1 MQRNF
6 SGRILTYARVV
17 SAATLGV
24 GLLAVPAAAQPMV
37 GAVSGIVSH
46 DKTIVISGSGFGVKP
61 TPAPLVWEDF
71 SDGALDPALA
81 TRAGGVVMNEDNLR
95 HPFSPRNARSDYK
108 TAGGGGYFGYD
119 GATAP
124 KWFVQYW
131 IKLAPD
137 WHWGTSTFDAG
148 DDGLANIKF
157 FRMFPSGSRTYS
169 NVGYSAHGFTG
180 ADVLRFVENGKQE
193 YLGVNF
199 KDWFDIGEWHNVQVE
214 YGENSGNGQPNGT
227 MRLWIDGV
235 LRDSTTTLVTNAEAA
250 EPAVDKRPYVIG
262 FYDSWS
268 PSDAPV
274 PNMYAYYG
282 DIYVDRS
289 WSRVEM
295 GNQPTYA
302 ACTHREMLVP
312 TEWSTGAITARVQQ
326 GAFTNGQRA
335 YLYVIDSAGKV
346 NSAGF
351 PITIGASATPPS
363 APTGLKIIK

>member
-6 SGRILTYARVV
+6 TGRLLTYARVA

-24 GLLAVPAAAQPMV
+24 GLLAAPAAAQPAV
-37 GAVSGIVSH
+37 GAVSGTVTH
-46 DKTIVISGSGFGVKP
+46 NQTIVITGSGFGLKP
-61 TPAPLVWEDF
+61 TAAPTVWEDF
-71 SDGALDPALA
+71 SDSALDAALA
-81 TRAGGVVMNEDNLR
+81 TRNRAVELNADNLR
-95 HPFSPRNARSDYK
+95 HPFSTKNARADFKS
-108 TAGGGGYFGYD
+108 GGYYFGYD
-119 GATAP
+119 GGVAK

-131 IKLAPD
+131 IKLAPN
-137 WHWGTSTFDAG
+137 WHWGASTFGGG

-157 FRMFPSGSRTYS
+157 FRMFPAGDRNYS

-180 ADVLRFVENGKQE
+180 ADVLRFVENGDASQ

-199 KDWFDIGEWHNVQVE
+199 KSWFTLDTWHSVQVE
-214 YGENSGNGQPNGT
+214 YGENSGAGQPDGT

-235 LRDSTTTLVTNAEAA
+235 LRDSTTSFVTNQAVDGV
-250 EPAVDKRPYVIG
+250 AVDKRPYVIG

-274 PNMYAYYG
+274 SNMYAYYG
-282 DIYVDRS
+282 DIYVDKS
-289 WSRVEM
+289 WSRVEL
-295 GNQPTYA
+295 GDQPTYA

-312 TEWSTGAITARVQQ
+312 VEWSTGAITARVQQ
-326 GAFTNGQRA
+326 GTFASGQVA
-335 YLYVIDSAGKV
+335 YLYVVDSNGRV

-351 PITIGASATPPS
+351 RVTIGASGTPPS